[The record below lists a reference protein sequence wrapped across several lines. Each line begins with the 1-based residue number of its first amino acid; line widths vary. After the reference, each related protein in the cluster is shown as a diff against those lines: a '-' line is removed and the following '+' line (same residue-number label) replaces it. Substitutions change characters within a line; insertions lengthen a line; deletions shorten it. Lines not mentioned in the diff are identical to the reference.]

1 VRRGW
6 VATTRAV
13 GISKAGMLGK
23 LTPSNPE
30 KNQTTAPVAEV
41 GLEEN
46 PTADFG
52 VRVKLAF
59 GFRAHLLL

>member
-41 GLEEN
+41 GLSRHDAVEATDE
-46 PTADFG
+46 TQKEHG
-52 VRVKLAF
+52 
-59 GFRAHLLL
+59 

>member
-41 GLEEN
+41 GLV
-46 PTADFG
+46 AG
-52 VRVKLAF
+52 MI
-59 GFRAHLLL
+59 